1 VPLAGRIVLLVHG
14 STLPPW
20 FRPVKGQPGADLY
33 AVAATLYDVLG
44 VTPSSSHEEPRR
56 AYIDRALRYHPDRQ
70 EHEDLAGRAEAER
83 RMQDANAAW
92 AVLGDRE
99 ARAAYDAELVEA
111 GILDPPDHEEG
122 PEVAPEPVRARLTR
136 LLPLLVVLVVLG
148 AIFLFTAY
156 AGSGGR

>member
-1 VPLAGRIVLLVHG
+1 
-14 STLPPW
+14 
-20 FRPVKGQPGADLY
+20 
-33 AVAATLYDVLG
+33 VAATLYDVLG
-44 VTPSSSHEEPRR
+44 VTPSSTHEELRR

-99 ARAAYDAELVEA
+99 ARAAYDAELVKA
-111 GILDPPDHEEG
+111 GVLPAPDDAVEDE
-122 PEVAPEPVRARLTR
+122 PEVLVRPSLVRLV
-136 LLPLLVVLVVLG
+136 PLLLVLVILG
-148 AIFLFTAY
+148 VIFVFTAY